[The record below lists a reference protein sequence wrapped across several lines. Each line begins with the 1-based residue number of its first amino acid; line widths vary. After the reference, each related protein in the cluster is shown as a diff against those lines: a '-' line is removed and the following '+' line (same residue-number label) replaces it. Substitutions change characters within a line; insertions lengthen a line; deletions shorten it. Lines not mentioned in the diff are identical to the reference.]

1 MKYTPWNP
9 CLDRFILGPYA
20 GGFNITGSLCG
31 RFLSNSL
38 CRSHLGRVARVA
50 GFLAI
55 TCGWVNTHCI
65 SISSYFGVS
74 PGYLIFELHVLPIAS
89 YSHMIEFWGPNQLPR
104 PGRIYGPLGFTS
116 LDSAECD
123 PGRGLGPCNIHLGL
137 KKGGIPIR
145 WSFNREHMGKWLT
158 NGFKGTRFSDTLLDV
173 KTGV

>member
-104 PGRIYGPLGFTS
+104 PGRIYGPPWLHIVGQRWVRPRPRLGTMQHPFGS
-116 LDSAECD
+116 E
-123 PGRGLGPCNIHLGL
+123 
-137 KKGGIPIR
+137 KGGYTHKMVI
-145 WSFNREHMGKWLT
+145 
-158 NGFKGTRFSDTLLDV
+158 
-173 KTGV
+173 